1 MRSYQLVK
9 QMTAL
14 GQDIQTILEY
24 LALNKKHFV
33 SYNIVD
39 PMGRIMTTNNVSME
53 NNVDL
58 ILTVIFNDGSVSKS
72 KGVDLNLRLLQA
84 IRLDSEKKPPS
95 DEYLDTFANKWEEI
109 KSVAELNVGANLLEK
124 YR

>member
-24 LALNKKHFV
+24 LSLNKEHFV
-33 SYNIVD
+33 SYDIVD
-39 PMGRIMTTNNVSME
+39 PMGRVMITNNVSME
-53 NNVDL
+53 DNGDL
-58 ILTVIFNDGSVSKS
+58 TLTVVFSDGSYSQS
-72 KGVDLNLRLLQA
+72 KGMDLNLRLLQA

>member
-24 LALNKKHFV
+24 LALNQKHFV
-33 SYNIVD
+33 SYDIVD
-39 PMGRIMTTNNVSME
+39 PVGRIMTTNNVSME
-53 NNVDL
+53 DDGSLV
-58 ILTVIFNDGSVSKS
+58 LTVIFNDGSASKS

-84 IRLDSEKKPPS
+84 IRLDSEKKSPS
-95 DEYLDTFANKWEEI
+95 DEYLDTFANKWDEI
-109 KSVAELNVGANLLEK
+109 LGVTKLNVGANLLEK

>member
-24 LALNKKHFV
+24 LALNQKHFV
-33 SYNIVD
+33 SYDIVD
-39 PMGRIMTTNNVSME
+39 PVGRIMTTNNVSME
-53 NNVDL
+53 DDGSLV
-58 ILTVIFNDGSVSKS
+58 LTVIFNDGSVSKS

-84 IRLDSEKKPPS
+84 IRLDSEEKSPS
-95 DEYLDTFANKWEEI
+95 DEYLDTFANKWDEI
-109 KSVAELNVGANLLEK
+109 KKVSELNVGANLLEK

>member
-9 QMTAL
+9 QMTTL

-24 LALNKKHFV
+24 LALNQKHFV
-33 SYNIVD
+33 SYDIVD
-39 PMGRIMTTNNVSME
+39 PVGRIITTNNVSME
-53 NNVDL
+53 DDGSL
-58 ILTVIFNDGSVSKS
+58 ALTVIFNDGSASKS

-95 DEYLDTFANKWEEI
+95 DKYLDTFANKWDEI
-109 KSVAELNVGANLLEK
+109 LGVAKLNVGANLLEK

>member
-33 SYNIVD
+33 SYDIVD
-39 PMGRIMTTNNVSME
+39 PMGRI
-53 NNVDL
+53 
-58 ILTVIFNDGSVSKS
+58 
-72 KGVDLNLRLLQA
+72 
-84 IRLDSEKKPPS
+84 
-95 DEYLDTFANKWEEI
+95 
-109 KSVAELNVGANLLEK
+109 
-124 YR
+124 

>member
-33 SYNIVD
+33 SYDIVD
-39 PMGRIMTTNNVSME
+39 PMGRVILVNNISME
-53 NNVDL
+53 ANGE
-58 ILTVIFNDGSVSKS
+58 LTITVVFSDGSSSQS

-95 DEYLDTFANKWEEI
+95 AEYLDTFANKWEEI

>member
-24 LALNKKHFV
+24 LALNKEHFV
-33 SYNIVD
+33 SYDIVD
-39 PMGRIMTTNNVSME
+39 PMGRVMLVNNISME
-53 NNVDL
+53 DNGE
-58 ILTVIFNDGSVSKS
+58 LTITVVFSDGSSSQS
-72 KGVDLNLRLLQA
+72 KGADLNLRLLQA

-95 DEYLDTFANKWEEI
+95 NEYLDTFANKWEEI
-109 KSVAELNVGANLLEK
+109 KSVTELNVGANLLEK